1 MVVIFRLTGLDGEA
15 TEDRIESLPDDSDE
29 LDGDLEKKYELA
41 QVLSKKFT
49 GFDGEESSGIG
60 ILLDRVEKLEKDMPS
75 KDRYYSESLLKML
88 ELCCR
93 IKVNR

>member
-1 MVVIFRLTGLDGEA
+1 M
-15 TEDRIESLPDDSDE
+15 
-29 LDGDLEKKYELA
+29 
-41 QVLSKKFT
+41 LSKKFE
-49 GFDGEESSGIG
+49 GFDGTESSGIG
-60 ILLDRVEKLEKDMPS
+60 ILLERVKKLEKDMPS